1 MKANQ
6 TEKLCG
12 RIFWDVEG
20 EEPSEELKENF
31 TLLPFDSGTERSWKI
46 INSRISMM
54 GDPERMKKMLR
65 FEEDAILISSDN
77 GHLELADYAGIAVL
91 GLEKDIRLFTDYVAA
106 DVSCLDSDY
115 IEGVYRRYHSL
126 PWEIAQTEHLL
137 IRETSEEDL
146 TELLRI
152 YQDEELLR
160 FLPAMEDYESEYQK
174 LLAYQKNIYGL
185 LEFGI
190 WTILLKENNA
200 VIGRVGFELK
210 ENEGEV
216 LPDLGYAIA
225 ADYRRKGYAREAC
238 LAAIDWMKE
247 HTAYRQISCR
257 ISEENNASI
266 ALAKSLSF
274 QKTGGEEVYLLSL

>member
-6 TEKLCG
+6 TEKICG

-20 EEPSEELKENF
+20 EEAPEELKKNF

-46 INSRISMM
+46 VNSRISMM
-54 GDPERMKKMLR
+54 GNPEKMKKILH
-65 FEEDAILISSDN
+65 FEEDAILISSDK
-77 GHLELADYAGIAVL
+77 GHLELADYAGVAVL
-91 GLEKDIRLFTDYVAA
+91 GLEKDSRLFTDYVAE
-106 DVSCLDSDY
+106 DVSCLSSDY

-126 PWEIAQTEHLL
+126 PWDIAHTERLF
-137 IRETSEEDL
+137 IRETCEEDL

-152 YQDEELLR
+152 YKDEELLR

-190 WTILLKENNA
+190 WTILLEERNA

-210 ENEGEV
+210 KYGEEM

-225 ADYRRKGYAREAC
+225 ADYRRMGYAKEAC
-238 LAAIDWMKE
+238 LAAIDWMRE
-247 HTAYRQISCR
+247 HTEYRKISCR
-257 ISEENNASI
+257 ISEENRASI
-266 ALAKSLSF
+266 ELAKKLGF
-274 QKTGGEEVYLLSL
+274 QKGRGEEIYLLSL

>member
-1 MKANQ
+1 MKTNQ

-20 EEPSEELKENF
+20 EEPSQELKGNF

-46 INSRISMM
+46 VNSRISMM

-91 GLEKDIRLFTDYVAA
+91 GLEKDIRLFTDYVAE

-152 YQDEELLR
+152 YQDEELRR
-160 FLPAMEDYESEYQK
+160 FLPGMEDYESEYQK

-190 WTILLKENNA
+190 WTVLLKESNA

-210 ENEGEV
+210 EYEGEV

-225 ADYRRKGYAREAC
+225 ADYRRKGYAKEAC

-247 HTAYRQISCR
+247 HTEYRQISCR
-257 ISEENNASI
+257 ISEENKASR

-274 QKTGGEEVYLLSL
+274 QKAGGEEVYLLSL

>member
-1 MKANQ
+1 MKTNQ

-20 EEPSEELKENF
+20 EEPSQELKENF

-46 INSRISMM
+46 VNSRISMM

-91 GLEKDIRLFTDYVAA
+91 GLEKGIRLFTDYVAEDA
-106 DVSCLDSDY
+106 SCLDSDY
-115 IEGVYRRYHSL
+115 VEGVYRRCHSL

-146 TELLRI
+146 SELLQI
-152 YQDEELLR
+152 YQDKELLR

-185 LEFGI
+185 LEFGV
-190 WTILLKENNA
+190 WTILHKESNA
-200 VIGRVGFELK
+200 VIGKVGFELK
-210 ENEGEV
+210 EYEGEV

-225 ADYRRKGYAREAC
+225 ADYRRKGYAKEAC
-238 LAAIDWMKE
+238 LAAIDWMRE
-247 HTAYRQISCR
+247 HSGYKQISCR
-257 ISEENNASI
+257 ISEKNQASL
-266 ALAKSLSF
+266 ALAKSLAF
-274 QKTGGEEVYLLSL
+274 QKGRGEEVYLLSL

>member
-1 MKANQ
+1 MKTNQ

-20 EEPSEELKENF
+20 EEPSQELKENF

-46 INSRISMM
+46 VNSRISMM

-91 GLEKDIRLFTDYVAA
+91 GLEKGIRLFTDYVAKDA
-106 DVSCLDSDY
+106 SCLDSDY
-115 IEGVYRRYHSL
+115 VEGVYRRCHSL

-146 TELLRI
+146 SELLQI

-185 LEFGI
+185 LEFGV
-190 WTILLKENNA
+190 WTILHKESNA
-200 VIGRVGFELK
+200 VIGKVGFELK
-210 ENEGEV
+210 EYEGEV

-225 ADYRRKGYAREAC
+225 ADYRRKGYAKEAC
-238 LAAIDWMKE
+238 LAAIDWMRE
-247 HTAYRQISCR
+247 HSGYKQISCR
-257 ISEENNASI
+257 ISEKNQASL
-266 ALAKSLSF
+266 ALAKSLAF
-274 QKTGGEEVYLLSL
+274 QKGRGEEVYLLSL

>member
-1 MKANQ
+1 MEINQ

-31 TLLPFDSGTERSWKI
+31 TLLPFDPGTERSWKI
-46 INSRISMM
+46 VNSRISMM

-65 FEEDAILISSDN
+65 FEEDAILISSDM

-91 GLEKDIRLFTDYVAA
+91 GLEKGIRLFTDYVAE
-106 DVSCLDSDY
+106 DVSCLNSDY
-115 IEGVYRRYHSL
+115 IEGVYRRCHSL

-137 IRETSEEDL
+137 IRETSEADL
-146 TELLRI
+146 DALLQI
-152 YQDEELLR
+152 YKDEELLR
-160 FLPAMEDYESEYQK
+160 FLPPMEDYESEYQK

-190 WTILLKENNA
+190 WTLLLRESNT
-200 VIGRVGFELK
+200 VIGRLGFELK
-210 ENEGEV
+210 EYEGEV

-225 ADYRRKGYAREAC
+225 TEYRGRGYAREAC
-238 LAAIDWMKE
+238 LAVIDWMRE
-247 HTAYRQISCR
+247 HTDYPRISCR
-257 ISEENNASI
+257 ISEENKASL
-266 ALAKSLSF
+266 ALAKSLAF
-274 QKTGGEEVYLLSL
+274 QKAEGEEVYLLSL

>member
-1 MKANQ
+1 MKTNQ

-20 EEPSEELKENF
+20 EEPSQELKENF

-46 INSRISMM
+46 VNSRISMM

-91 GLEKDIRLFTDYVAA
+91 GLEKGIRLFTDYVAEDA
-106 DVSCLDSDY
+106 SCLDSDY
-115 IEGVYRRYHSL
+115 VEGVYRRCHSL

-146 TELLRI
+146 SELLQI

-190 WTILLKENNA
+190 WTVLLKESNA

-210 ENEGEV
+210 EYEGEV

-225 ADYRRKGYAREAC
+225 ADYRRKGYAKEAC
-238 LAAIDWMKE
+238 LAAIDWMRE
-247 HTAYRQISCR
+247 HSGYKQISCR
-257 ISEENNASI
+257 ISEKNQASL
-266 ALAKSLSF
+266 ALAKSLAF
-274 QKTGGEEVYLLSL
+274 QKGRGEEVYLLSL

>member
-1 MKANQ
+1 MKTNQ

-20 EEPSEELKENF
+20 EEPSQELKENF

-46 INSRISMM
+46 VNSRISMM

-91 GLEKDIRLFTDYVAA
+91 GLEKGIRLFTDYVAEDA
-106 DVSCLDSDY
+106 SCLDSDY
-115 IEGVYRRYHSL
+115 VEGVYRRCHSL

-146 TELLRI
+146 SELLQI

-185 LEFGI
+185 LEFGV
-190 WTILLKENNA
+190 WTILHKESNA
-200 VIGRVGFELK
+200 VIGKVGFELK
-210 ENEGEV
+210 EYEGEV

-225 ADYRRKGYAREAC
+225 ADYRRKGYAKEAC
-238 LAAIDWMKE
+238 LAAIDWMRE
-247 HTAYRQISCR
+247 HSGYKQISCR
-257 ISEENNASI
+257 ISEKNQASL
-266 ALAKSLSF
+266 ALAKSLAF
-274 QKTGGEEVYLLSL
+274 QKGRGEEVYLLSL